1 MPYRSRIYNCDLVGI
16 LFRLFSGLVQIPPDE
31 FRLTVILM
39 SSNGRQRAVEAN
51 HSLAIL
57 ERG

>member
-1 MPYRSRIYNCDLVGI
+1 MPYRVLINGCDLVGI
-16 LFRLFSGLVQIPPDE
+16 PFRLFSGLVQMPPDE
-31 FRLTVILM
+31 FRVTVNLM
-39 SSNGRQRAVEAN
+39 SSSDRQRAVGAD